1 MTTIE
6 EARQN
11 ALERAG
17 KADNARLLD
26 LYAVA
31 SKRYW
36 NALMDNRSQDY
47 IDKTYER
54 LEVFREELLKRLG

>member
-36 NALMDNRSQDY
+36 DALMNNRSQES
-47 IDKTYER
+47 IDKAYER
-54 LEVFREELLKRLG
+54 LEVYREELLKRLG